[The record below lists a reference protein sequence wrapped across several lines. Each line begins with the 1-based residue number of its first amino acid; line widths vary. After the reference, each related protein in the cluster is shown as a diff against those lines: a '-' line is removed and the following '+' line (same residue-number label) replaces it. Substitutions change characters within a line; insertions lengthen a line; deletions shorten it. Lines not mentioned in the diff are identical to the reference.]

1 MTTFDG
7 DKLYEL
13 LPAIYRIRDAEQGEP
28 LRELLAVIGEQMG
41 VIEENLDQLYA
52 NEFAETC
59 APWVLPYIADLIGI
73 RGLTVSA
80 LGALSPRA
88 EVAHTIGYRRRKG
101 TASML
106 EQLARD
112 VTGWP
117 ARAVEFF
124 ELIAATQYMNHL
136 RPANQAFIS
145 LRGAERLAD
154 LGGPFE
160 RNATFGDP
168 DLTHTVDVRRISRG
182 HGRYNIP
189 NVGIFLWR
197 LQAMSLTRSPAVPDP
212 PGDKRHFR
220 FSPLGIDLP
229 LFNLPVTETGFAH
242 LAQRE
247 NVPDRIARRT
257 LARRLADEYG
267 RSFVLEEK
275 SPGSDPKLINASR
288 IVVCDLTDWT
298 APESSN
304 IAIDPVLGRIRFA
317 DPDADAENKTLLAS
331 FHYGF
336 SASMGGGEYS
346 RLRPADSAAL
356 PLRPVTTSIAA
367 ALVNPPPK
375 GMIVEIGDSGRY
387 EETPLAIDATGD
399 GTNTRKIELRAA
411 DKHRPTIVL
420 NHVLNQ
426 DLEIR
431 GDGEAILDGLLIT
444 GGSVHVIGNLRTLRL
459 RHCTLVPGSSLDTNG
474 TLLPSLVV
482 DSPNTSIEIDRCIL
496 GGIVTHRDAEVTIEG
511 SIVDATEETFFA
523 YAGTSATEFGAPL
536 KITNSTVIGRVRTG
550 IMRLASNSIF
560 LAAAPAGEAPVLAE
574 RRQEGCVRFSYL
586 SRGARVP
593 PRYHCQPESEDSLIR
608 PQFTSTHYRDPV
620 YCQLSIFCPSEI
632 REGADDE
639 ASMGAFHDLYEPL
652 REARLRGRLEE
663 YLRFGLEAGI
673 FYVT

>member
-13 LPAIYRIRDAEQGEP
+13 LPAIYRIRDAEQGQP
-28 LRELLAVIGEQMG
+28 LKQLLAVIGEQMS

-52 NEFAETC
+52 DEFAETC

-154 LGGPFE
+154 LDGPFE
-160 RNATFGDP
+160 RAATFGDP

-197 LQAMSLTRSPAVPDP
+197 LQAMSLTRSPAVPDT
-212 PGDKRHFR
+212 PGDLQRFR

-229 LFNLPVTETGFAH
+229 LFNLPVTENGFAH

-257 LARRLADEYG
+257 LVRRLAGDYG

-275 SPGSDPKLINASR
+275 DPGSTADPVAIDIAR
-288 IVVCDLTDWT
+288 IVVCDLSTWT
-298 APESSN
+298 VPDLGK

-317 DPDADAENKTLLAS
+317 DDESKTLLVS

-346 RLRPADSAAL
+346 RLRPADSADR
-356 PLRPVTTSIAA
+356 PIRPVAQSISA
-367 ALVNPPPK
+367 ALVNPPPN
-375 GMIVEIGDSGRY
+375 GMIVEIGDSRRY
-387 EETPLAIDATGD
+387 EETPVIDTTG
-399 GTNTRKIELRAA
+399 NRKIELRAG
-411 DKHRPTIVL
+411 DKHRPTIVMST
-420 NHVLNQ
+420 
-426 DLEIR
+426 DLVIS
-431 GDGEAILDGLLIT
+431 GDGEAVLDGLLVT
-444 GGSVHVIGNLRTLRL
+444 GGAIHVTGNLRALRL
-459 RHCTLVPGSSLDTNG
+459 RHCTLVPGISLAPDGTPLHTNS
-474 TLLPSLVV
+474 PSLVIA
-482 DSPNTSIEIDRCIL
+482 SANTSVEIDRCIL
-496 GGIVTHRDAEVTIEG
+496 GGIVADRDAEVTIEG
-511 SIVDATEETFFA
+511 SIVDATDETFFA
-523 YAGTSATEFGAPL
+523 YAGETATKFGAPL
-536 KITNSTVIGRVRTG
+536 KITNSTVIGRVRTA
-550 IMRLASNSIF
+550 IMRLASNTIF
-560 LAAAPAGEAPVLAE
+560 LAANAGTAPVLAE

-593 PRYHCQPESEDSLIR
+593 PRYHCQPESDDSLIR
-608 PQFTSTHYRDPV
+608 PQFTSTHYRDPA
-620 YCQLSIFCPSEI
+620 YCQLSVFCPSEI

-652 REARLRGRLEE
+652 REARLRNRLEE